1 MTSWLRQGRF
11 IRGCRLLDAFWTLMD
26 PRKATVRVCQDDITG
41 YATLWQSNLPNWEIC
56 QKCRWCTYW
65 TWGLSTKPGWTA
77 SGSCNF
83 PNPPKTHGP
92 SSHLGSDDG
101 GTTNCKTLPRKVN
114 RSLLIPSHPHY
125 NPPPAR
131 GPTDLLMDSAVS
143 WCFVKEERIIKLAWL
158 MYPIVILI
166 SEGESKRTS
175 VEPNRWTAL

>member
-125 NPPPAR
+125 NPPTAR

-175 VEPNRWTAL
+175 VEPNRWTAP